1 MKKLLQPKHL
11 PSLILFALSYVML
24 FILFFL
30 TLRYSRLNYSLYF
43 LGFAF
48 IVLVMALLAIAMY
61 EGIIDRNQKLKV
73 LGFTGLAIV
82 FLILS
87 LGVYMLMRIN
97 TSINN
102 VIVDNNQQSTLE
114 LAFVTY
120 DNSNI
125 TSLKDINGKTLG
137 ILSNS
142 EDNDRNSYVKSEIES
157 NSININ
163 YVEYLS
169 YNDMILG
176 LFSDE
181 IDVASLPSDYVSQFE
196 DNEGYAEYLDK
207 TTIIHDFSVT
217 LTSTSETVDV
227 DVTKEP
233 FTVLIMGNDGGRTDS
248 LILAT
253 YNPLKLSVTMT
264 SVPRDSYVPIAC
276 YPNQQKDKIGHA
288 FAVSRDCAIDT
299 VEDLLEIDVN
309 YYVEVNFQGVV
320 EIVDALDRVWLNS
333 PVEFVGQDSSEERGH
348 YTVWIP
354 KGGFWATGEMALTF
368 ARERHQMPGGDYQRQ
383 ENQQQV
389 IQAIVD
395 RTLSLNDVNKAL
407 AVLEAAGNNIKTNMP
422 LDQMISIFNSLM
434 KAINKTNIEA
444 AYMLDIQG
452 SRVMGYSS
460 YTYNDPM
467 QLPLWIIVP
476 YKGSIE
482 DVKALMMSNLENPEG
497 LPTSITPK
505 FFATQVFWEEDYFIK
520 TYSEKE
526 VHEKL
531 PDFMPNMT
539 NNNWTLANVLT
550 WASTRNIKIA
560 VEKVEV
566 GNPLYNANVPHNTIV
581 GQSVRYGIKTSSF
594 TNLTVKVIKHV
605 LDCSLD
611 ENADY
616 DECRYRLPNF
626 VFEQTKLSKIVTWA
640 KENNIILKY
649 ITIPE
654 TDPTYDISK
663 IGYALKQDPETW
675 EDIRTLGTLT
685 LTVMDANYSIVM
697 PDTKDW
703 TETIAL
709 AWVKD
714 NLMEETNYLITYV
727 ATTDLT
733 KVGKVISTTP
743 ATNAKIKYNEILKL
757 EIYAEGFVLGNQ
769 VGKLKT
775 DITDLCTKIICTYSI
790 VETSDDTKV
799 GQIATQSLPADTLKT
814 FETWLETTVDFGI
827 YTKKDAGTPGA

>member
-1 MKKLLQPKHL
+1 M
-11 PSLILFALSYVML
+11 
-24 FILFFL
+24 
-30 TLRYSRLNYSLYF
+30 
-43 LGFAF
+43 
-48 IVLVMALLAIAMY
+48 
-61 EGIIDRNQKLKV
+61 
-73 LGFTGLAIV
+73 
-82 FLILS
+82 
-87 LGVYMLMRIN
+87 
-97 TSINN
+97 TSI
-102 VIVDNNQQSTLE
+102 
-114 LAFVTY
+114 
-120 DNSNI
+120 
-125 TSLKDINGKTLG
+125 
-137 ILSNS
+137 
-142 EDNDRNSYVKSEIES
+142 
-157 NSININ
+157 
-163 YVEYLS
+163 
-169 YNDMILG
+169 
-176 LFSDE
+176 
-181 IDVASLPSDYVSQFE
+181 
-196 DNEGYAEYLDK
+196 
-207 TTIIHDFSVT
+207 
-217 LTSTSETVDV
+217 
-227 DVTKEP
+227 
-233 FTVLIMGNDGGRTDS
+233 
-248 LILAT
+248 
-253 YNPLKLSVTMT
+253 
-264 SVPRDSYVPIAC
+264 PRDSFVPIAC

-288 FAVSRDCAIDT
+288 FAVSRDCAIET
-299 VEDLLEIDVN
+299 VENLLEIDVN

-476 YKGSIE
+476 YQGSIA

-497 LPTSITPK
+497 LPSSITPK

-560 VEKVEV
+560 VEKIEV
-566 GNPLYNANVPHNTIV
+566 GNPLYNANVPHNSIV

-611 ENADY
+611 ENAAY

-626 VFEQTKLSKIVTWA
+626 VFEQTKLSKIITWA

-727 ATTDLT
+727 PTTDLT

-775 DITDLCTKIICTYSI
+775 DITDLCTKIICTYSV
-790 VETSDDTKV
+790 VETTDDTKV
-799 GQIATQSLPADTLKT
+799 GQIATQSLSADTLKT
-814 FETWLETTVDFGI
+814 IEDWLETTVDFGI